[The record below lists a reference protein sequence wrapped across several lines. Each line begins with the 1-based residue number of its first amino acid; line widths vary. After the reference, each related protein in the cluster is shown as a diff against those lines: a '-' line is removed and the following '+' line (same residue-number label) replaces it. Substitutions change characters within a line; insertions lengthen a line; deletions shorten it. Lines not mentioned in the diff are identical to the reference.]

1 MKDEPIVFSLRLQ
14 DKKVRR
20 NSLKNVTILYD
31 VIHVIVDIITCEWN
45 VWKHIVSVVVT
56 ITVVIVTTHL
66 HHDRNT

>member
-31 VIHVIVDIITCEWN
+31 VIHVIVDIITCE
-45 VWKHIVSVVVT
+45 
-56 ITVVIVTTHL
+56 
-66 HHDRNT
+66 